1 MTTTNKLCIYGC
13 IAVITMMVVAGI
25 CLSNEN
31 APTFIHIVGGIILL
45 FLIPPTTCIFAI
57 MLDQS
62 SKRDCILKAVN
73 QKQIPP
79 AGTRTVK
86 LFYSATFAFIAAMF
100 LYLATA
106 PTPDWEIEKRFACYL
121 FAAITL
127 ATTVIIWRIP
137 DIDF

>member
-1 MTTTNKLCIYGC
+1 MTTTNKLSIYGC
-13 IAVITMMVVAGI
+13 TAVITMMVAAGI

-31 APTFIHIVGGIILL
+31 APTFFHIVGGIILL

-62 SKRDCILKAVN
+62 SKQDCIHKAVN
-73 QKQIPP
+73 PKQIPP
-79 AGTRTVK
+79 AGTRAVK
-86 LFYSATFAFIAAMF
+86 LFYSATFAFTAAMF

-106 PTPDWEIEKRFACYL
+106 PTPDWETEKIFACYL

-127 ATTVIIWRIP
+127 AITVIIWRIP